1 MQKVSFLKGLAKK
14 LPLSWVW
21 AYFKDVDTLQ
31 PDKVTQHYTEDGQFR
46 FANNPPAQGKAAIN
60 QLLADFYANLQAI
73 SHRNVG
79 LWLGDNSAVFEAEV
93 TFTRKDNSQIMLP
106 CASILRRRGTKVY
119 DFRMVM
125 DVSPVTNS

>member
-1 MQKVSFLKGLAKK
+1 MIAEGIIPQGIGKEITAE
-14 LPLSWVW
+14 WVW
-21 AYFKDVDTLQ
+21 AYFQHVDTLQ

-60 QLLADFYANLQAI
+60 QLLADFYANLKAI

-106 CASILRRRGTKVY
+106 CASILRRRGT
-119 DFRMVM
+119 
-125 DVSPVTNS
+125 